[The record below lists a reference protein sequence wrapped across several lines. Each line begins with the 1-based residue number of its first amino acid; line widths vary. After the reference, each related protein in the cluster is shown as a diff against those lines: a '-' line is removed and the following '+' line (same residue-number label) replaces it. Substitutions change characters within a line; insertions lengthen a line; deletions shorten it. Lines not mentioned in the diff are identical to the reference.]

1 MNARVWKVLAACSTL
16 VPLGGIAAAQGPAP
30 ASSSRFEA
38 ALMAGY
44 RFEGTITFSEF
55 ASDSE
60 IAVGNTAVYSF
71 TLGYKVGPVF
81 EAELG
86 YSYARP
92 PGTAIARSLSETN
105 LPLKLTIHEFQPGI
119 LAYFAPPDAVVRPYV
134 EVLLGLSV
142 FGDHEGISS
151 DDTVKMTPGLSLG
164 AKGYFSDQ
172 VGVRA
177 EIHYTPMFL
186 YTTADS
192 TELCIEDNLIC
203 WDVGGRYLQQVD
215 VRAGV
220 TFRF

>member
-1 MNARVWKVLAACSTL
+1 MIARALGVLVACVTL
-16 VPLGGIAAAQGPAP
+16 IPLGEFAAAQGLAP
-30 ASSSRFEA
+30 DSSSRFEA
-38 ALMAGY
+38 SLMAGY

-60 IAVGNTAVYSF
+60 IAVGNTPVYSL
-71 TLGYKVGPVF
+71 TMGYKLGPVV

-92 PGTAIARSLSETN
+92 PGTAIGRALTEPNR
-105 LPLKLTIHEFQPGI
+105 PVKLTIHEFQPGI
-119 LAYFAPPDAVVRPYV
+119 LAYLAPPDAAVRPYA

-142 FGDHEGISS
+142 FGDHEGING
-151 DDTVKMTPGLSLG
+151 DDTVKLTPGFSVG
-164 AKGYFSDQ
+164 AKGYFSDH

-186 YTTADS
+186 YTTGDS
-192 TELCIEDNLIC
+192 TQLCIEDDLIC